1 MVDDIE
7 KFRERLRNSLKRNR
21 EAFEGTY
28 KSEINSLLG
37 FSREEIDKI
46 TPGTTDLE
54 VYDQLISVVKE
65 ASRLNISQAELKS
78 QIKELGS
85 IAVEIAK
92 RVEPL
97 GNLLI

>member
-1 MVDDIE
+1 MSNDIE
-7 KFRERLRNSLKRNR
+7 TFRERLRRSLKRNR
-21 EAFEGTY
+21 EAFEGKY

-65 ASRLNISQAELKS
+65 ASRLNISQTELKS
-78 QIKELGS
+78 QIEELGS
-85 IAVEIAK
+85 IGVEIAK
-92 RVEPL
+92 RVGPL
-97 GNLLI
+97 ADLLI